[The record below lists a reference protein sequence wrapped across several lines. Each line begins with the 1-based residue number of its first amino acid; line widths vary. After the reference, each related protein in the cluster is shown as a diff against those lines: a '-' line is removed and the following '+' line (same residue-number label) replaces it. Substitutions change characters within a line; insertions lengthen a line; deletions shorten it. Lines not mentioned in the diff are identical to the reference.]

1 MVGPL
6 TLSLIDWKELAGL
19 TSGLVMHVSP
29 APLPAGPITTQSFT
43 HFSDVLTG
51 TPVGWQLGGVSET
64 ANAPLP
70 PHTPAER
77 KELFRSNEM
86 VNRCKNSHS

>member
-1 MVGPL
+1 MVRSL
-6 TLSLIDWKELAGL
+6 TLSLIDLKELAGF
-19 TSGLVMHVSP
+19 TSALVMHISP

-43 HFSDVLTG
+43 HFSEVL

-64 ANAPLP
+64 ANAP
-70 PHTPAER
+70 PAER